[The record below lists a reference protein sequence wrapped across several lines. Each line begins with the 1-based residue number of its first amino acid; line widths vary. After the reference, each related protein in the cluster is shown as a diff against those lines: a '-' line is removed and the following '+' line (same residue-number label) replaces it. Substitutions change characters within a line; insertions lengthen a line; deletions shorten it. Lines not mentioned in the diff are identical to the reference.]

1 MDTLNG
7 VEQLTD
13 EQLLETFGTSEA
25 PEDRGFDEATEARV
39 IAHELV
45 RARGRLAFYR
55 ALYSSFIDVGKPI
68 VIENLN
74 DQDADDHVPA
84 KLVFADD
91 LSEIEQVGETDGIAV
106 WTEPDLLIALS
117 HERAIVDYFTE
128 LLDELAPAVQRP

>member
-1 MDTLNG
+1 
-7 VEQLTD
+7 
-13 EQLLETFGTSEA
+13 
-25 PEDRGFDEATEARV
+25 
-39 IAHELV
+39 
-45 RARGRLAFYR
+45 
-55 ALYSSFIDVGKPI
+55 